1 MQVAWFRKAK
11 SPEHKQ
17 EIQQIVNGSQKVLD
31 ILLDICYNTI
41 QDSEKS
47 RVSRNFDNPSWA
59 YEQAYLNGYIKAYS
73 EISLL
78 CNTSDKDAS
87 KGNI

>member
-1 MQVAWFRKAK
+1 MQTQWFRKAK
-11 SPEHKQ
+11 SPQ
-17 EIQQIVNGSQKVLD
+17 QRDEIKQIVLGCQKALD
-31 ILLDICYNTI
+31 ILAEICYNNI

-73 EISLL
+73 ELYLL

-87 KGNI
+87 KGSI